1 MSSSG
6 NKLVIAEGDSLSL
19 TVLIEEDEAPKNLAG
34 SQLFFSIKKSPNDSD
49 RDALLRLTVPY
60 SAGFPAGTFP
70 LLAAASQMKRI
81 RAGLY
86 FYDLRLKNIGTVT
99 TLAAASPLEVV
110 SVITNN
116 VQ

>member
-1 MSSSG
+1 MTYPE

-19 TVLIEEDEAPKNLAG
+19 SVLIEEDDAPKNLTG

-60 SAGFPAGTFP
+60 STGYPAGIFP
-70 LLAAASQMKRI
+70 LLAPASQMKRI
-81 RAGLY
+81 RAGSY
-86 FYDLRLKNIGTVT
+86 FYDLRLKNIGMVT
-99 TLAAASPLEVV
+99 TLAAASHLEVV